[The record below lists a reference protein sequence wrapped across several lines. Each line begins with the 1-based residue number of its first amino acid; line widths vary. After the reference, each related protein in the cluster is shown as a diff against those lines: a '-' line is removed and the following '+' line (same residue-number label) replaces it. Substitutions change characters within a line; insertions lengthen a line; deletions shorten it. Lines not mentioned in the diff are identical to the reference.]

1 MPPRPVAWEQAL
13 FPSAVRAAREGDSA
27 NAWLRA
33 LSESGTGIR
42 RQAGLR
48 IFGEA
53 KRLVAEYKDEPTRP
67 VDRVPTHAET
77 RQWPTTGKTGVLQ
90 TVQLFYRE
98 HVTENVLSR
107 FYSVKSSEGVTP
119 GEAIQPAVTAY
130 EQSPPVNEGDS
141 KP

>member
-33 LSESGTGIR
+33 LQESGSGIR

-67 VDRVPTHAET
+67 VDRVPTHAEA

-90 TVQLFYRE
+90 TAAWFYRE
-98 HVTENVLSR
+98 HGT
-107 FYSVKSSEGVTP
+107 EGVIARFRT
-119 GEAIQPAVTAY
+119 V
-130 EQSPPVNEGDS
+130 
-141 KP
+141 KPCQG